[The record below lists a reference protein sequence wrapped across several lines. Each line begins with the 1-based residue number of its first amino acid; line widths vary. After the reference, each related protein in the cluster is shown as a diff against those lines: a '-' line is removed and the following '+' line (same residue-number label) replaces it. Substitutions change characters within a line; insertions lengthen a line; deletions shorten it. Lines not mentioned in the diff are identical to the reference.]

1 MKMEVRA
8 LTPKM
13 QKFRDPIQA
22 YNVCISFVRCVH
34 NAALDEMWEAAK
46 KYDGYQRAA
55 ETIDSKR
62 ARQVIKSLKHQSQS
76 KQVYRRTQ
84 CQ

>member
-1 MKMEVRA
+1 MRMEVRA

-22 YNVCISFVRCVH
+22 YNVCISIVKCVH

-46 KYDGYQRAA
+46 MYDGYQRAA

-62 ARQVIKSLKHQSQS
+62 AREIIKSVS
-76 KQVYRRTQ
+76 KASITE
-84 CQ
+84 

>member
-8 LTPKM
+8 LTPKI
-13 QKFRDPIQA
+13 QKSSDPIKA

-62 ARQVIKSLKHQSQS
+62 ARQVIKSVS
-76 KQVYRRTQ
+76 KASITE
-84 CQ
+84 

>member
-1 MKMEVRA
+1 
-8 LTPKM
+8 M

-62 ARQVIKSLKHQSQS
+62 ARQVIKSVS
-76 KQVYRRTQ
+76 KASITE
-84 CQ
+84 